1 MTPEKSP
8 GLMFKILGGVF
19 TAVVAPITVGVLLY
33 YLGYA
38 GGGSSSPQEP
48 EPRAQGAATR
58 GYVAPPTQPGP
69 GRAKPAAEKAMPAE
83 SQPAPEKGPPS
94 AEFSDVLLDKGFAGY
109 LQANPALMTT
119 TGAKLIRR
127 DDGRTV
133 VLAVGST
140 TLKDSS
146 AAERLRAE
154 KVCRLHAEASL
165 AAEKQGVQ
173 VARLERLEEK
183 TRVVLED
190 DKEKGCSVSGLL
202 QITTTKVEGLVR
214 GMPVVGRWK
223 SKAGD
228 VFYLAIGAV
237 CDRQGNP
244 IADLPEK

>member
-1 MTPEKSP
+1 MSSEKSP
-8 GLMFKILGGVF
+8 GLLLKILGGVF
-19 TAVVAPITVGVLLY
+19 TAVVAPIVVGVLLY

-48 EPRAQGAATR
+48 EPRAQGAAT
-58 GYVAPPTQPGP
+58 GGEVAPPTQPGP
-69 GRAKPAAEKAMPAE
+69 GRAKPAAEKVVEAE
-83 SQPAPEKGPPS
+83 SQPTSPTDPPS
-94 AEFSDVLLDKGFAGY
+94 AEFSDVLLDKGFAPY
-109 LQANPALMTT
+109 LQANPVLMAT
-119 TGAKLIRR
+119 TGAKVIRR

-133 VLAVGST
+133 LLAVGST
-140 TLKDSS
+140 ALKDSS

-190 DKEKGCSVSGLL
+190 DREKGRSVSELL
-202 QITTTKVEGLVR
+202 QVTTTKVEGLVR

-237 CDRQGNP
+237 CDREGNP
-244 IADLPEK
+244 VADLPEE